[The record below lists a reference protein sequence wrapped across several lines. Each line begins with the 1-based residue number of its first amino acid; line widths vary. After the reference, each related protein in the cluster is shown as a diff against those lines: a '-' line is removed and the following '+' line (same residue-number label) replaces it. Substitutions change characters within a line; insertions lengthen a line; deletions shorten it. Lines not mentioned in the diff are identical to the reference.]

1 VDVVSNRQRA
11 ARDAYDRPLTPAGAD
26 LLARRHGYRLAS
38 LGPGMPGFGDRFLA
52 TFLPEPD
59 DGTTALIADGRTQS
73 RALSRGVEMCRRFA
87 AVRARPKE
95 HRR

>member
-1 VDVVSNRQRA
+1 MSNRRRPA
-11 ARDAYDRPLTPAGAD
+11 APDAYDRPLTPAGAD

-38 LGPGMPGFGDRFLA
+38 LGPGLEGFEDRFLA

-59 DGTTALIADGRTQS
+59 DGTTAMIADGRTRN

-87 AVRARPKE
+87 AARARPKE
-95 HRR
+95 NRR